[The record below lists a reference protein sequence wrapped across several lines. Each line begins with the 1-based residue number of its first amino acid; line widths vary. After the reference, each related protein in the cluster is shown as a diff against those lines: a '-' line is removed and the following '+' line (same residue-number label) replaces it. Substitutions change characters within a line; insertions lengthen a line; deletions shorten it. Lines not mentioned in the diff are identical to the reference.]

1 MQMKQKWN
9 LQLGM
14 LGGCDEIMKKKKK
27 LNKMKLQAEIKT
39 NKFVSKK
46 KQKKTEQNMIE
57 CDPF

>member
-1 MQMKQKWN
+1 
-9 LQLGM
+9 M